1 MCKVH
6 QAVEAYLE
14 TRRMTCAGQVPS
26 VAVPQ
31 ARQLI
36 LLAVAVGRPA

>member
-14 TRRMTCAGQVPS
+14 TRRM
-26 VAVPQ
+26 

-36 LLAVAVGRPA
+36 LLAVATGRPA